1 MKLPIVLFAW
11 VLSLCAVA
19 GCSAAPAT
27 ADQTAAPIATPAP
40 RSPAAS
46 GNAPPLDTRC
56 RTDADCTVKNVGN
69 CCGAFPACVN
79 VASPADPA
87 AVQAQ
92 CRASG
97 RMSVC
102 GFREISDCQCN
113 NGQCTAKSSGADT
126 LRRPIESTEPV
137 R

>member
-1 MKLPIVLFAW
+1 MTLRTRLFALAL
-11 VLSLCAVA
+11 VLACSSCA
-19 GCSAAPAT
+19 AAPTPPAT
-27 ADQTAAPIATPAP
+27 KSTAPAVSPVPAVVVALDAT
-40 RSPAAS
+40 
-46 GNAPPLDTRC
+46 C

-79 VASPADPA
+79 VASPTNPA

-102 GFREISDCQCN
+102 GFREISACQCVQ
-113 NGQCTAKSSGADT
+113 GQCAAKGAGTDT
-126 LRRPIESTEPV
+126 LRRPIDSPEPI

>member
-1 MKLPIVLFAW
+1 MKLPTVLFAF
-11 VLSLCAVA
+11 VLSLAAIA

-27 ADQTAAPIATPAP
+27 TGEPPAP
-40 RSPAAS
+40 TTSNTAGS
-46 GNAPPLDTRC
+46 APQLDTRC
-56 RTDADCTVKNVGN
+56 HTDADCTVKNVGN

-102 GFREISDCQCN
+102 GFREISGCQCKQ
-113 NGQCTAKSSGADT
+113 GQCTANPSGADT
-126 LRRPIESTEPV
+126 LRRPMQSTEPV